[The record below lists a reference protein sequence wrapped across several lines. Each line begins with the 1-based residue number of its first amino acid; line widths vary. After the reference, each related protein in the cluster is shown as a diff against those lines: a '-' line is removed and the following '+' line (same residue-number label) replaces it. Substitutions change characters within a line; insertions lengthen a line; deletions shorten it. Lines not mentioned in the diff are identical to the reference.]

1 MKKHVVLVL
10 SRETEPMV
18 CVCVCVYVGACARV
32 YICMYTETNYKELA
46 HQVWRLTGPKMY
58 YL

>member
-18 CVCVCVYVGACARV
+18 CVCVYVGACARV
-32 YICMYTETNYKELA
+32 YICVYTETDYKELA

-58 YL
+58 SL